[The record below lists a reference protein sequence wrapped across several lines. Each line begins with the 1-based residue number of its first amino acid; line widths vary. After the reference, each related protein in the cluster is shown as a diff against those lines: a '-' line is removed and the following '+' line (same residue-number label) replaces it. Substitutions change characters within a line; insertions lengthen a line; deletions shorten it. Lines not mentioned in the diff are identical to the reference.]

1 VSLRAS
7 EVSGTIFAIDQTA
20 THDGPGIRMAVYFK
34 GCPLRCVW
42 CHSPESVA
50 PEPEVVWYETRCGAC
65 GQCAEVC
72 PENLPPWPDQGPDD
86 RARCRQCGEC
96 IRACPTEALEVK
108 GYRTTAGEVVAEA
121 ERLEAFFRR
130 SGGGVTL
137 TGGEPTFQPEFA
149 LAIAAL
155 CRDRGIHM
163 AIETCGCTQWEKL
176 RLFAET
182 VDLFLYDLKDCDP
195 ERHRRNT
202 GAQLEPIV
210 ENLRRLVSAGADVVV
225 RVPLIPGCNDSPEA
239 VAGIARLARQAGA
252 SRITLLPFNPAA
264 AGKYSWLRR
273 PYPLPDARRQDE
285 ATLRHLEAV
294 AAEAGL
300 IVVRA

>member
-1 VSLRAS
+1 MSLRAS

-20 THDGPGIRMAVYFK
+20 THDGPGIRMAVYLK

-50 PEPEVVWYETRCGAC
+50 PGPEVVWYETRCGGC
-65 GQCAEVC
+65 GECAKVC

-86 RARCRQCGEC
+86 RARFRQCGEC
-96 IRACPTEALEVK
+96 IRACPTEALELK
-108 GYRTTAGEVVAEA
+108 GRVTTAGEVATQA
-121 ERLEAFFRR
+121 ERLEPFFRR
-130 SGGGVTL
+130 SGGGITL
-137 TGGEPTFQPEFA
+137 TGGEPTFQPDFA

-155 CRDRGIHM
+155 CRERGIHV
-163 AIETCGCTQWEKL
+163 AIETCGCTQWERL

-182 VDLFLYDLKDCDP
+182 VDLFLYDLKDSDP
-195 ERHRRNT
+195 ERHRRNC
-202 GAQLEPIV
+202 GAPLEPIV

-252 SRITLLPFNPAA
+252 SRLTLLPFNPAA

-285 ATLRHLEAV
+285 ATLRRLEA
-294 AAEAGL
+294 AAVEAGL
-300 IVVRA
+300 VVIPP

>member
-34 GCPLRCVW
+34 GCPLQCVW

-50 PEPEVVWYETRCGAC
+50 PEPEVVWYETRCGGC
-65 GQCAEVC
+65 GECAEVC

-108 GYRTTAGEVVAEA
+108 GYRTTAGKVVAEA
-121 ERLEAFFRR
+121 ERLEPFFRR

-155 CRDRGIHM
+155 
-163 AIETCGCTQWEKL
+163 
-176 RLFAET
+176 
-182 VDLFLYDLKDCDP
+182 FLYDLKDCDP

-202 GAQLEPIV
+202 GAQLEPIA
-210 ENLRRLVSAGADVVV
+210 ENLRRLLSAGADVIV
-225 RVPLIPGCNDSPEA
+225 RVPLIPGCNDSPETM
-239 VAGIARLARQAGA
+239 AGIARLARQAGA
-252 SRITLLPFNPAA
+252 SKITLLPFNPAA

-273 PYPLPDARRQDE
+273 PYPLPDARKQDE
-285 ATLRHLEAV
+285 PTLRHLEAV

-300 IVVRA
+300 IVIPA